1 VITGGSSTP
10 FRVDRMSIS
19 YIPETVRMRLWG
31 KAGGRCQYDGCNE
44 PLWLDTLTQSEFN
57 VAYIAH
63 IIADKP
69 SGPRGHPTLSKRL
82 RSDISNLMLLCDAHH
97 RLIDVSDVDGHPV
110 ELLRAMKE
118 RHEQRIQLVTAL
130 GPDRQSHVVLYGAN
144 IGQHAVPLSFKRAT
158 QAMIPERFPADSQPI
173 ALGMLNSALQDR
185 SADYWTVESAQL
197 SSLVSQQVKPRLA
210 QGKVEHLSVFA
221 LAPQP
226 LLMMLGYLLC
236 DIPAAEVYQ
245 LHREPPDWRW
255 QEDPDG
261 FDYAITAPERTDGP
275 PALVFSLSATIN
287 DERVE
292 ACLPGASIWRF
303 CSPAPNNDFLK
314 GRRQARLFRQHAR
327 QVLNRIKAVHGEHAT
342 LHVFPAMP
350 VALAVDFGRII
361 MPKADLKMQIYD
373 QNHTLG
379 GFVPALALP
388 KFQFQRRAAR

>member
-1 VITGGSSTP
+1 MNKRRLNGN
-10 FRVDRMSIS
+10 RERMSIS
-19 YIPETVRMRLWG
+19 YIPETVKMRLWG
-31 KAGGRCQYDGCNE
+31 KAGGRCQYDGCNA
-44 PLWLDTLTQSEFN
+44 PLWLDTLTQAEFN

-63 IIADKP
+63 IIADRP
-69 SGPRGHPTLSKRL
+69 AGPRGHPTLSEELK
-82 RSDISNLMLLCDAHH
+82 SDISNLILLCDAHH
-97 RLIDVSDVDGHPV
+97 RLIDMLDIDGHPV

-118 RHEQRIQLVTAL
+118 RHEQRIRLVTAL

-144 IGQHAVPLSFKRAT
+144 VGQHAAPLSLRKAT
-158 QAMIPERFPADSQPI
+158 QAMVPDRYPAEAQAI
-173 ALGMLNSALQDR
+173 TLGMLNSALQDR
-185 SADYWTVESAQL
+185 NATYWTAESAQL

-210 QGKVEHLSVFA
+210 QGRVEHLSVFA

-226 LLMMLGYLLC
+226 LLMLLGYMLC

-261 FDYAITAPERTDGP
+261 FDYTITAPERTEGP
-275 PALVFSLSATIN
+275 PALVFSLSATIK
-287 DERVE
+287 DERIE

-314 GRRQARLFRQHAR
+314 GRGQARLFRQQAR
-327 QVLNRIKAVHGEHAT
+327 QLLDRIKAAHGEQAT

-361 MPKADLKMQIYD
+361 MPKADLRLQIYD
-373 QNHTLG
+373 QNRSLG
-379 GFVPALALP
+379 GFFPALALP
-388 KFQFQRRAAR
+388 QP

>member
-1 VITGGSSTP
+1 
-10 FRVDRMSIS
+10 MSIS
-19 YIPETVRMRLWG
+19 YIPETVKIRLWG

-44 PLWLDTLTQSEFN
+44 PLWLDTLTQAEFN

-69 SGPRGHPTLSKRL
+69 AGPRGHPTLSADLK
-82 RSDISNLMLLCDAHH
+82 SDISNLMLLCDAHH
-97 RLIDVSDVDGHPV
+97 RLIDVSDIGGHPV
-110 ELLRAMKE
+110 ERLRAMKD

-144 IGQHAVPLSFKRAT
+144 IGQHAAPLSLKKAT
-158 QAMIPERFPADSQPI
+158 QAMVPDRYPAEPQAI
-173 ALGMLNSALQDR
+173 TLGLLNSALQDR
-185 SADYWTVESAQL
+185 NAAYWTAESAQL

-210 QGKVEHLSVFA
+210 QGRVEHLSVFA

-226 LLMMLGYLLC
+226 LLMLLGYLIC
-236 DIPAAEVYQ
+236 DIPAAEIYQ

-255 QEDPDG
+255 QEDPNG
-261 FDYAITAPERTDGP
+261 FDYLITAPARTNGP
-275 PALVFSLSATIN
+275 PALVFSLSATIK
-287 DERVE
+287 DERIE

-314 GRRQARLFRQHAR
+314 GRGQARLFRQEAR
-327 QVLNRIKAVHGEHAT
+327 RLLDRIKVAHGEKAT

-361 MPKADLKMQIYD
+361 MPKADMRLQIYD
-373 QNHTLG
+373 QRQSLG

-388 KFQFQRRAAR
+388 QA